1 MSYMAC
7 VYLNEV
13 PTVFNPVF
21 FRTLTDAKQYARETA
36 ENDSDE
42 FFYSV
47 RIFLVPY
54 GECFQIPG
62 LDDYKEDDPYSA
74 IHIATIRD

>member
-1 MSYMAC
+1 MAH
-7 VYLNEV
+7 VYINDM
-13 PTVFNPVF
+13 PTMFSPVF
-21 FRTLTDAKQYARETA
+21 FETLADAKKYAYETA
-36 ENDSDE
+36 ENDNDE

-47 RIFLVPY
+47 RIFMVPY

-62 LDDYKEDDPYSA
+62 LDDYEEDDPYKN